1 VGGSV
6 CIMVRMNRT
15 HYEITAYDDSGERL
29 SLSADRN
36 EPDAL
41 TADTVWEAIA
51 LIASVPAEA
60 WMHWDDGESEL
71 IKVDRVVLS
80 HWQYTTKRGRTTAQ
94 VNTLETVQR

>member
-1 VGGSV
+1 
-6 CIMVRMNRT
+6 MVRMNRT
-15 HYEITAYDDSGERL
+15 HYEVTAYAADGERL

-51 LIASVPAEA
+51 LVASVPAEA
-60 WMHWDDGESEL
+60 WMHWDDSESEL
-71 IKVDRVVLS
+71 MAVDRIVLR